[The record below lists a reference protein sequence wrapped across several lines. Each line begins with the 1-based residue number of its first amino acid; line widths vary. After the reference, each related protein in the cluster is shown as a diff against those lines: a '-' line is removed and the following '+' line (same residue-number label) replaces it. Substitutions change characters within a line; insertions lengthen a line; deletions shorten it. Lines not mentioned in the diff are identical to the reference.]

1 MFKDRLRIN
10 LTESKKIRDI
20 TLSDSKFMQKS
31 LGIIIILLFCFSCG
45 LFFEQNLGAESQGR
59 KIQSYVKNGT
69 VLQARIRE
77 ARILEQKN
85 KGRKV
90 KFYVL

>member
-1 MFKDRLRIN
+1 MLKDRLRAN
-10 LTESKKIRDI
+10 LTEREKN
-20 TLSDSKFMQKS
+20 SDKTFTYSKFMQKS
-31 LGIIIILLFCFSCG
+31 LGITIIFLFCFSGG
-45 LFFEQNLGAESQGR
+45 LYFEQNLGAESQGR

-69 VLQARIRE
+69 VLQARKRE

-90 KFYVL
+90 K